1 MKYVKIAV
9 QYLFAMFLIAS
20 AIGTFNSIFTGQAM
34 NFSTGY
40 PEPAAQNFVAAVI
53 ETGWL
58 FEFISL
64 VKLLAGILILIP
76 SKEKLGVV
84 VAFPYSTGMLFW
96 GLFTA
101 QSHLV
106 IMIAIFVL
114 NAILVMKNMGA
125 YKSLVGTK

>member
-1 MKYVKIAV
+1 MKYVNIVAKYI
-9 QYLFAMFLIAS
+9 FAIFLVAS

-53 ETGWL
+53 ETGWVL
-58 FEFISL
+58 EFISV
-64 VKLLAGILILIP
+64 VKLLSGVLILIP
-76 SKEKLGVV
+76 SKEKLGVI

-96 GLFTA
+96 GLLTA

-114 NAILVMKNMGA
+114 NALLVIKNWQT
-125 YKSLVGTK
+125 YKPLVGAK